1 MTMHVISVVVSSI
14 DGYITKH
21 DEGGTDH
28 WASAEDQTHF
38 YATMASC
45 DVSIMGGQTYRS
57 SRPSI
62 LRSLPRTTRRRVVW
76 TRDAEQFAGDA
87 VAGKLEFT
95 NEPLASVIGRLRA
108 DKHQRCCVLGGGQLY
123 GALLA
128 EDLID
133 ELAVTIEPLVFG
145 TGVRH
150 TGTGQVIDIR
160 FALESMDRLND
171 STVLLTYKR
180 ARL

>member
-1 MTMHVISVVVSSI
+1 MHVISVVVSSI

-21 DEGGTDH
+21 DDGGTDH

-38 YATMASC
+38 HATMAAC

-62 LRSLPRTTRRRVVW
+62 LRSLPTTARRRVVW
-76 TRDAEQFAGDA
+76 TRDTDRFAGDA
-87 VAGKLEFT
+87 VVGKLEFT
-95 NEPLASVIGRLRA
+95 NEPLQSVIDRLRA
-108 DKHQRCCVLGGGQLY
+108 DKHQRCCILGGGELY

-133 ELAVTIEPLVFG
+133 ELVVTIEPLVFG
-145 TGVRH
+145 CGVRH
-150 TGTGQVIDIR
+150 TGNGHVIDGR

-171 STVLLTYKR
+171 NTVLLAYKR
-180 ARL
+180 APR